1 MGLIKFL
8 LGSDGRA
15 SLKKLNKIA
24 DRVEAL
30 EDKYAPMTDDE
41 LKSQT
46 GILKARLAAGETLD
60 DILPDAFAALR
71 EAAWRVLQ
79 MRHFRVQIIGGIC
92 LHQGR
97 IAEMRTGEGKTLVST
112 LPAYLNALSGSSVHI
127 VTVND
132 YLAKRDAEWMGKVHK
147 FMGLTVGVVVP
158 GMDDDAKRAAYQC
171 DIVYGT
177 NNEFGF
183 DYLRDN
189 LKTDLK
195 RMVQRD
201 LTFAIVDEVDSILI
215 DEARTPLIISGKG
228 EKSSELYVQVDKF
241 VRTIS
246 GGFDDELKEEE
257 EALAAVKVTKKK
269 KKRVVDDED
278 DDEDYVDY
286 TQMTLEEQA
295 NYEAEKAER
304 EAAARAAAPEGR
316 RALAQSRDWDYI
328 INRKDKTVE
337 LTDSGARKAER
348 YFHIDNIAQ
357 IEHADLNHHIQQALK
372 AHKLFHIDEDY
383 IVKDGEVVI
392 VDEFTGRLMD
402 GRRYSDGLHQAI
414 EAKEGMEVRSENKTW
429 ATVTFQNYFRLYK
442 KLSGMT
448 GTAKTE
454 EAEFRT
460 IYSLDVVEIPTNR
473 PVQRPPR

>member
-1 MGLIKFL
+1 MGLIKYL
-8 LGSDGRA
+8 MSGDGRRA
-15 SLKKLNKIA
+15 LKKLNKMT
-24 DRVEAL
+24 DMVEAL
-30 EDKYAPMTDDE
+30 EPKYQAMDDE
-41 LKSQT
+41 TLKAQT
-46 GILKARLAAGETLD
+46 GVLKERLQKGEPLD
-60 DILPDAFAALR
+60 DILYDAFAALR
-71 EAAWRVLQ
+71 EAAKRVLG

-112 LPAYLNALSGSSVHI
+112 LPAYLNALSGKSVHI

-158 GMDDDAKRAAYQC
+158 GMEDDEKREAYKC

-195 RMVQRD
+195 KMVQRD

-228 EKSSELYVQVDKF
+228 EKSSDLYVQVDKL
-241 VRTIS
+241 VRTLS
-246 GGFDDELKEEE
+246 GGFDDELKEAEDA
-257 EALAAVKVTKKK
+257 ALAALRADKKNKKK
-269 KKRVVDDED
+269 KKTAVEDED
-278 DDEDYVDY
+278 EEEEFVDY
-286 TQMTLEEQA
+286 TKMSLEEQA
-295 NYEAEKAER
+295 NYEAEQAEKR
-304 EAAARAAAPEGR
+304 AAALAAAPEGKKS
-316 RALAQSRDWDYI
+316 LAAAKDWDYI

-348 YFHIDNIAQ
+348 FFRIDNIAE

-372 AHKLFHIDEDY
+372 AHKLFKLDEDY
-383 IVKDGEVVI
+383 IVNEGEVVF
-392 VDEFTGRLMD
+392 VDEFTGRLMI
-402 GRRYSDGLHQAI
+402 GR
-414 EAKEGMEVRSENKTW
+414 
-429 ATVTFQNYFRLYK
+429 
-442 KLSGMT
+442 
-448 GTAKTE
+448 
-454 EAEFRT
+454 
-460 IYSLDVVEIPTNR
+460 
-473 PVQRPPR
+473 

>member
-1 MGLIKFL
+1 MGLIKYL
-8 LGSDGRA
+8 MSGDGRR
-15 SLKKLNKIA
+15 SLAKLDKMANQ
-24 DRVEAL
+24 VEAL
-30 EDKYAPMTDDE
+30 EPKYEVMDDE
-41 LKSQT
+41 T
-46 GILKARLAAGETLD
+46 LKAQTQVLKDRLQAGETLD
-60 DILPDAFAALR
+60 DILYDAFAALR
-71 EAAWRVLQ
+71 EASKRVLG
-79 MRHFRVQIIGGIC
+79 MRHFHVQIIGGIC

-112 LPAYLNALSGSSVHI
+112 LPAYLNALSGKSVHV

-158 GMDDDAKRAAYQC
+158 GMEDDEKREAYKC

-189 LKTDLK
+189 LKTDIS

-228 EKSSELYVQVDKF
+228 EKSSDLYVQVDKL
-241 VRTIS
+241 VRTFS
-246 GGFDDELKEEE
+246 GGFDDELKDEEEAKLEALREDKKNKKKNKNKKKAVEDVEEDEEE
-257 EALAAVKVTKKK
+257 EF
-269 KKRVVDDED
+269 
-278 DDEDYVDY
+278 VDY
-286 TQMTLEEQA
+286 TKMTLEEQA
-295 NYEAEKAER
+295 NYEAEQEEKR
-304 EAAARAAAPEGR
+304 AAALAAAPEGKR
-316 RALAQSRDWDYI
+316 SLAAAKEWDYI

-348 YFHIDNIAQ
+348 FFHIDNIAE

-372 AHKLFHIDEDY
+372 AHKLFKLDEDY
-383 IVKDGEVVI
+383 IVQEDEVII
-392 VDEFTGRLMD
+392 VDEFTGRLMN

-414 EAKEGMEVRSENKTW
+414 EAKEGVEVRSENKTY
-429 ATVTFQNYFRLYK
+429 ATVTFQNYFRLYA
-442 KLSGMT
+442 KL
-448 GTAKTE
+448 
-454 EAEFRT
+454 
-460 IYSLDVVEIPTNR
+460 
-473 PVQRPPR
+473 